1 MNRFLKHK
9 LTTVVMSI
17 SLISVL
23 IAPSVSALSF
33 ESGLSL
39 PQQFAASTPGGGA
52 GGASEDD
59 SLPTVDCKNGVTFD
73 EGHSCCPP
81 GSTDYKSCL
90 FKKYIN
96 PFINFLSALVVV
108 VVIIGIIYGAVQVS
122 SSGGDPQKATSGKN
136 HIRNALF
143 GLLAYILFYA
153 FLQFMVPGG
162 KL

>member
-1 MNRFLKHK
+1 MI
-9 LTTVVMSI
+9 TM
-17 SLISVL
+17 L
-23 IAPSVSALSF
+23 IAPGVSALSLD
-33 ESGLSL
+33 SGLL
-39 PQQFAASTPGGGA
+39 ARQFAASTPDGGA

-59 SLPTVDCKNGVTFD
+59 SLPTVDCKNGVTLD
-73 EGHSCCPP
+73 DGHSCCPP

-96 PFINFLSALVVV
+96 PFITFLSALVVV
-108 VVIIGIIYGAVQVS
+108 VVIIGIIYGAVLVS

-136 HIRNALF
+136 HIRNALL

-153 FLQFMVPGG
+153 FLQFMLPGG